1 MTQHPIFHDIPSDWI
16 RSYMKTWFALCNFH
30 TAPADIPW
38 FPQDSIPLE
47 LPENFSSMDVEWER
61 SGPKALTTP
70 LFFARGNIQIGL
82 RALEGAPLML
92 KIPVETDDFPLP
104 RHA

>member
-1 MTQHPIFHDIPSDWI
+1 
-16 RSYMKTWFALCNFH
+16 
-30 TAPADIPW
+30 
-38 FPQDSIPLE
+38 
-47 LPENFSSMDVEWER
+47 MDVEWER

-70 LFFARGNIQIGL
+70 LFFARGNIQTGL